1 VRRGEKNP
9 KSPPPRV
16 WEKEAGVRRRFS
28 KLAPMPS
35 QRTLTG
41 LEAAPG
47 DAMTGARQKL
57 ACTYGKFLLRC
68 AGGTFLLGWWWF
80 YSRSNSAALL
90 VTSTD
95 RELNTRG
102 PAGSSPQHL
111 MSGGSLHDTG
121 RRARRGRAT
130 GRLPWALRTALRQG
144 AGAGPRLR
152 LPQGA
157 DGLPRAQEHRAD
169 RPAGGARRRLG
180 PAEVRRGRPLG
191 IRRRHGRGP
200 GVVRRGAGPLGGR
213 LARRRGRGDRRVGL
227 HQEGAALR
235 RGGTSAQ

>member
-102 PAGSSPQHL
+102 PAGSSFQHL

-121 RRARRGRAT
+121 RRARRGRTA
-130 GRLPWALRTALRQG
+130 GRLPRALRPALRQG
-144 AGAGPRLR
+144 TGPGSRLR
-152 LPQGA
+152 RSQRA
-157 DGLPRAQEHRAD
+157 DGRPRAPEHRAY
-169 RPAGGARRRLG
+169 RPECRPRRRLV
-180 PAEVRRGRPLG
+180 PAEVPRGRPLG
-191 IRRRHGRGP
+191 
-200 GVVRRGAGPLGGR
+200 L
-213 LARRRGRGDRRVGL
+213 
-227 HQEGAALR
+227 
-235 RGGTSAQ
+235 